1 VSFLG
6 KRVKLKGISQ
16 KGKNRVREQGET
28 WSVFAET
35 ETVLFAAGKPGPWL
49 FLAPV
54 GKNQDDKASRWV
66 KLSGDTDFIVMPE

>member
-1 VSFLG
+1 MSFLG
-6 KRVKLKGISQ
+6 KKVKLKGISQ
-16 KGKNRVREQGET
+16 KGKNRVREHGET

-66 KLSGDTDFIVMPE
+66 RLSGDTDFTVTPE